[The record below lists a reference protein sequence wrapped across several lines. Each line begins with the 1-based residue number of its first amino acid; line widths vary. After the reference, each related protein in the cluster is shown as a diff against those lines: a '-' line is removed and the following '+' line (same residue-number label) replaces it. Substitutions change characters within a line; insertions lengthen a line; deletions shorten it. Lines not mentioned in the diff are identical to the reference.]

1 MWFFM
6 LGNYLSLFSAGE
18 IPAPLE
24 FSGAGPAL
32 DVPEF
37 ESLEALEIQPADLVE
52 IEGSEWGNGEYGD
65 NIPETV
71 LLKQEI
77 LEEGEGLPE
86 FEDHRVPEI
95 RTAGRGS
102 IGGSGGVN
110 PRNCPCLPFQPGPPA
125 RGRVTQPANSY
136 SLSNVPHSCLKKN
149 TSSSRSRLE

>member
-24 FSGAGPAL
+24 FSVACPAL

-37 ESLEALEIQPADLVE
+37 EALEALEIQPADLVE

-86 FEDHRVPEI
+86 FEDHRVPESEPLVEVPLEVRVEFI
-95 RTAGRGS
+95 QETVPASPSSQDPQPQAG
-102 IGGSGGVN
+102 
-110 PRNCPCLPFQPGPPA
+110 
-125 RGRVTQPANSY
+125 
-136 SLSNVPHSCLKKN
+136 
-149 TSSSRSRLE
+149 